1 MSGQDGRSG
10 RCGLLDDPAIIG
22 GFVAGLTKKDRL
34 AYKYHHTHD
43 PEIPEQILELAR
55 RLGEMEH

>member
-1 MSGQDGRSG
+1 MVYV
-10 RCGLLDDPAIIG
+10 DDPAIIG
-22 GFVAGLTKKDRL
+22 GFVAGLMKKDRL